1 MSIRNVCLAAATLAA
16 LAAPSLAGAE
26 TSPDGQ
32 PIMKH
37 VNVAPDATVE
47 VSNVQGR
54 VEVATWDKNEVELV
68 AELENPKDELEFEAN
83 ERYVRIGVE
92 RPNGKY
98 HHDDDDDGEDDAT
111 LTLRVPKGIRLIADT
126 VSADIAVSGL
136 RGEQKL
142 ESVSGEVQT
151 QAFDAPVR
159 ATSVSGEVSVVGN
172 GGKATVSTENVS
184 GSTTVG
190 GIRGDYH
197 GEVVSGEIRATVA
210 AAQKIELNSVS
221 GDIEIKAELTPTS
234 RINMESVSGTLTL
247 KIKPPVNAEFDV
259 ESFSGDIDS
268 CLGPKARSTSKYTPG
283 SELNYTQ
290 GNGGAR
296 VEMQTLSGGI
306 SICDR

>member
-26 TSPDGQ
+26 TSPNGQ

-68 AELENPKDELEFEAN
+68 AELESPKDELEFEAN
-83 ERYVRIGVE
+83 ERYVRISVE

-98 HHDDDDDGEDDAT
+98 RHDDDDEDDAT
-111 LTLRVPKGIRLIADT
+111 LTLRVPKGIRLNADT

-234 RINMESVSGTLTL
+234 RVNMESVSGTLTL

-296 VEMQTLSGGI
+296 VEMQTLSGEI

>member
-26 TSPDGQ
+26 TSPNGQ

-68 AELENPKDELEFEAN
+68 AELESPKDELEFEAT
-83 ERYVRIGVE
+83 ERYVRISVE

-98 HHDDDDDGEDDAT
+98 HHDDDDEDDAT

-234 RINMESVSGTLTL
+234 RVNMESVSGTLTL

-259 ESFSGDIDS
+259 ESFSGDIDN
-268 CLGPKARSTSKYTPG
+268 CLGSKARSTSKYTPG

-296 VEMQTLSGGI
+296 VEMQTLSGEI
-306 SICDR
+306 SICDH